1 MREVLDI
8 RKKAKIAIAALL
20 VVDIAAVVLLFSPL
34 VGSERSRREQLDQLW
49 LELQRKT
56 HEAEPPSDR

>member
-20 VVDIAAVVLLFSPL
+20 VVDITARGPAVFSAGR
-34 VGSERSRREQLDQLW
+34 VR
-49 LELQRKT
+49 
-56 HEAEPPSDR
+56 AFPP